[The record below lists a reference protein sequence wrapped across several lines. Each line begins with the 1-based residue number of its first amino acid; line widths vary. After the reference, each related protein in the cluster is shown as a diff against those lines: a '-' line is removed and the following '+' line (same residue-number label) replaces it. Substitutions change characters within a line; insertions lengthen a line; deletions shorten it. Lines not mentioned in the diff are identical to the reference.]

1 MKFTLSIDMDNA
13 AFDDDQEHGYAPRPE
28 VARILRQQADRLE
41 AGDYYTGHS
50 QTIRDVNGNDV
61 GRGKVHPS

>member
-1 MKFTLSIDMDNA
+1 MKFTMSIDMDNA
-13 AFDDDQEHGYAPRPE
+13 AFDEDQEPGYAERPE
-28 VARILRQQADRLE
+28 LARILRVQADRLE
-41 AGDYYTGHS
+41 AGEYYTGHS